1 MKSLNVILI
10 IVAILLSAILLRLGT
25 AFDGLRQS
33 QKELIA
39 ANQGQKELIAAN
51 QSLEKAV
58 MNFSK
63 QIDPIVKRFGR

>member
-1 MKSLNVILI
+1 MKSLNVILVI
-10 IVAILLSAILLRLGT
+10 IVILLSAILLRLGT
-25 AFDGLRQS
+25 AFDGFRQS
-33 QKELIA
+33 
-39 ANQGQKELIAAN
+39 QKELIAAN